1 MAKIGEILVQKGY
14 VTQQQLDGVLSV
26 KGDDAQV
33 GQVLIQWGLLTEQ
46 QLLEAL
52 DIQAPPP
59 PPPPPPVQPQI
70 PQQPV
75 QPGFQQP
82 PVVPQP
88 QVQQPISSG
97 PDLTMDNLQTSK
109 FKIDLKT
116 MIYIGSL
123 LVSGITMYFTFMSE
137 LDARFGALE
146 SQDNTLVVDI
156 DKRLTSLETT
166 IDKRVTELENKFT
179 PIGDGVYSVDPN
191 TTWPPSRGEYTMKQN
206 MNANKIMVLEE
217 TIDKRVTELE
227 NKFTPIGDGVYSV
240 DPNTTWPPSRGEY
253 TMKQNMNANK
263 ITVLEETIKRLESEL
278 KELEED
284 LDDKQDKQ

>member
-1 MAKIGEILVQKGY
+1 MAMIGEILVSKGY
-14 VTQQQLDGVLSV
+14 ITQQQLDGVLAV
-26 KGDDAQV
+26 KGDGAQV
-33 GQVLIQWGLLTEQ
+33 GEVLIQWGLLTEQ
-46 QLLEAL
+46 QLMEAL
-52 DIQAPPP
+52 EIQTPPPP
-59 PPPPPPVQPQI
+59 PPPPPPVQQPVQ

-75 QPGFQQP
+75 YQQP
-82 PVVPQP
+82 PVQP
-88 QVQQPISSG
+88 QVAQPTGG

-137 LDARFGALE
+137 LDARFASLE

-156 DKRLTSLETT
+156 DKRLTSLET
-166 IDKRVTELENKFT
+166 N
-179 PIGDGVYSVDPN
+179 
-191 TTWPPSRGEYTMKQN
+191 
-206 MNANKIMVLEE
+206 
-217 TIDKRVTELE
+217 IDKRVTELE

-263 ITVLEETIKRLESEL
+263 ITEMEKIIARLEKEL
-278 KELEED
+278 EKLEED
-284 LDDKQDKQ
+284 LDDKVDKP